1 MKKSNRPV
9 NNHKAYHAH
18 VYFNKNTI
26 ELATKLCQQAGI
38 LFGLKIG
45 TVHQKPVGPH
55 PMWSCQILFASKH
68 FDQLVPWLEKNREG
82 LTVFIHPLTGDD
94 IQDHSDFAYWL
105 GKSVEL
111 DLKGL

>member
-1 MKKSNRPV
+1 MKKINRPV

-18 VYFNKNTI
+18 VYFSQKTL
-26 ELATKLCQQAGI
+26 EFATKLCQQAGD

-45 TVHQKPVGPH
+45 TVHQKLVGPH

-68 FDQLVPWLEKNREG
+68 FDQLVPWLEKNKEG

-94 IQDHSDFAYWL
+94 IQDHTDFAYWL
-105 GKSVEL
+105 GESVEL
-111 DLKGL
+111 NLAGL